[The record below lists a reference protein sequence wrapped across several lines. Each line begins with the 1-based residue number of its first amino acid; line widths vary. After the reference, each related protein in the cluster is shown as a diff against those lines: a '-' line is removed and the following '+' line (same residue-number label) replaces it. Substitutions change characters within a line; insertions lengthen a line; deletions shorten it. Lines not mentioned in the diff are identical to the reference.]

1 MLLFLSK
8 LLKQKVQDGFFAELD
23 MKTRKILSGRKDFP
37 HSVTLFNNPL
47 YHIAVRSN
55 IICNIQN
62 DLIQDIFWYWLVG
75 EIEFIQK
82 LWATNSSSCRNSN
95 IYLRIVIKSSFWI
108 YFREKTGNHDDC
120 NNCRFTRHLG
130 YFVHTTLEDWI
141 CNCFNNTFQVLKVG

>member
-62 DLIQDIFWYWLVG
+62 DLIQDIF
-75 EIEFIQK
+75 
-82 LWATNSSSCRNSN
+82 
-95 IYLRIVIKSSFWI
+95 
-108 YFREKTGNHDDC
+108 
-120 NNCRFTRHLG
+120 
-130 YFVHTTLEDWI
+130 
-141 CNCFNNTFQVLKVG
+141 